1 MSDEIKNRVA
11 ESGLITIDLEEWI
24 QDVTFVS
31 FDLMPLLW
39 QGQVLREKDLRE
51 YLKSQSSDFYSGQ
64 VIFMPIPSDVI
75 LPQWTHLL
83 VGSHFGQHCSAFF
96 VGSEDQAKSS
106 YLMKL
111 IQEMDPQLFQDR
123 MVIIKGCTQRF
134 ITAEVQ
140 NALMMKILPVV
151 KSLMFGEPC
160 STVPLYK
167 RKA

>member
-1 MSDEIKNRVA
+1 MSDDIKNRVA

-64 VIFMPIPSDVI
+64 VVFMPIPSDVI

-83 VGSHFGQHCSAFF
+83 VGSHFGQHCLAFF

-111 IQEMDPQLFQDR
+111 IQEIDLQLFQDR

-167 RKA
+167 RKT